1 MGYSIYHKGYVF
13 YDSCANK
20 FCVSRNIVFFE
31 NQCFFTTYVESL
43 PKISILP
50 YFDELSPLPDRF
62 KLGIVYTRGQP
73 SLPLFETD
81 SSFKTIP
88 TTSPEI
94 YMSSEIG
101 SISSPMPFEHGPC

>member
-20 FCVSRNIVFFE
+20 FCVSRNVVFFV
-31 NQCFFTTYVESL
+31 NQCFFTTYVDSF
-43 PKISILP
+43 PKIIILP

-62 KLGIVYTRGQP
+62 KPGLVYTRGRP
-73 SLPLFETD
+73 ILPLLEANTSFET
-81 SSFKTIP
+81 IL

-94 YMSSEIG
+94 NMSSKIG
-101 SISSPMPFEHGPC
+101 LINSPMPFEHGPR